1 MKQKIKQL
9 MKKIVVGIMVLSI
22 ATSLV
27 TMPQKKDVQAAVKKV
42 YITKGKTTK
51 ITVKKAAKTTKWIS
65 SKKGIVKII
74 TSKNSIKIKGLKKG
88 NTTVKATI
96 AGKKVQYRI
105 MVETPKISKKTATI
119 KEGESI
125 RLSMKNT
132 QRKVVWS
139 SDDKNIATVN
149 KSTGEVVAKVE
160 GTVAIYAFVG
170 GLYYACEVTV
180 IENDTTKKEEIRME
194 EIYIKNGDREVYGK
208 MYRPDRDGT
217 FPAVILSHGYNGI
230 ADDFIN
236 ECTYY
241 AERGYIAL
249 AIDFCGGSVRTR
261 SKGLASTEM
270 TIFTEKAD
278 LLAVFDYIYEMQG
291 VDKEHVYLFGGSQG
305 GLVTTLAAEERAD
318 KVKAVALYYPALC
331 IADNWRDTYP
341 TVDMIPQTN
350 DFWGLKLG
358 KEFFTSIHDFY
369 VFDNIGKY
377 DKNVFILHGDNDA
390 IVPLSYSERAIK
402 LYPHA
407 TLQVMDGEGHGFSQ
421 TGAKTAMK
429 AVFNFMEENK

>member
-1 MKQKIKQL
+1 
-9 MKKIVVGIMVLSI
+9 
-22 ATSLV
+22 
-27 TMPQKKDVQAAVKKV
+27 
-42 YITKGKTTK
+42 
-51 ITVKKAAKTTKWIS
+51 
-65 SKKGIVKII
+65 
-74 TSKNSIKIKGLKKG
+74 
-88 NTTVKATI
+88 
-96 AGKKVQYRI
+96 
-105 MVETPKISKKTATI
+105 
-119 KEGESI
+119 
-125 RLSMKNT
+125 
-132 QRKVVWS
+132 
-139 SDDKNIATVN
+139 
-149 KSTGEVVAKVE
+149 
-160 GTVAIYAFVG
+160 
-170 GLYYACEVTV
+170 
-180 IENDTTKKEEIRME
+180 ME

-208 MYRPDRDGT
+208 LYRPDREGT

-331 IADNWRDTYP
+331 IADNWRDNYP
-341 TVDMIPQTN
+341 TVDMIPETN

-407 TLQVMDGEGHGFSQ
+407 TLQVMNGEGHGFSQ